1 MQATNGLA
9 DVFRLRTRVI
19 GCATVIALALSALAL
34 ALAPTAKAAVA
45 PHATYLGLGDS
56 VAFGYSQELFN
67 ENFPTENPEAFPG
80 GYVTDYW
87 EALKAN
93 KVGASKW
100 KQINDGCPSETTDSF
115 IGNGPVGKGLEA
127 GFPGTHG
134 EAPCA
139 YKYVNGFRLH
149 NEYEPGQSQLENTL
163 QEIDKKKAIG
173 HAVQVVSLGIGA
185 NDILHRIKQCEKEVA
200 EGLFEGFGTPAE
212 QLKVCEEASAGPLFT
227 HVLNNIAGI
236 LYTIRNG
243 SSFGGVNYTGKI
255 VFDGYYD
262 PFGSV
267 FQPGVEVQP
276 GSNLLD
282 LLLNAKA
289 RRVVGQFGACYADPQ
304 RSPANHALAFNPL
317 TNGEAAAE
325 PERLQK
331 WTNMA
336 NTTFAVNGNK
346 AKNGPDIHP
355 TPEGYQVLAKNIEA
369 ECP

>member
-34 ALAPTAKAAVA
+34 ALAPTARAAVA

-56 VAFGYSQELFN
+56 VTFGYSQELFN
-67 ENFPTENPEAFPG
+67 ENFPEENPEAFPG

-100 KQINDGCPSETTDSF
+100 KQINDGCPGETTDSF

-127 GFPGTHG
+127 SFPGTHG
-134 EAPCA
+134 AAPCA
-139 YKYVNGFRLH
+139 YHRVNGFPLH
-149 NEYEPGQSQLENTL
+149 NEYEPGQSQLEHAL
-163 QEIDKKKAIG
+163 EQIKRRSEQG
-173 HAVQVVSLGIGA
+173 HPVLVISLGIGA

-227 HVLNNIAGI
+227 HVLTNVAGI
-236 LYTIRNG
+236 LSVIRHG
-243 SSFGGVNYTGKI
+243 SAFGGVNYTGKI
-255 VFDGYYD
+255 VFDGFYD

-267 FQPGVEVQP
+267 FEVGKELQT

-289 RRVVGQFGACYADPQ
+289 RRTVALFGVCYADPQ

-355 TPEGYQVLAKNIEA
+355 TPEGYAVLAKNIEA

>member
-1 MQATNGLA
+1 MQAMNGLA
-9 DVFRLRTRVI
+9 EVFRLRTRLI
-19 GCATVIALALSALAL
+19 GYATVLGLALSALMF
-34 ALAPTAKAAVA
+34 ALAPTARAAVL

-67 ENFPTENPEAFPG
+67 ENFPTENPEAFRG
-80 GYVTDYW
+80 GYVTDYT
-87 EALKAN
+87 ESLQAN
-93 KVGASKW
+93 KTGGLKW
-100 KQINDGCPSETTDSF
+100 KSLNDGCPGETTDSF

-139 YKYVNGFRLH
+139 YKYVDGFRLH
-149 NEYEPGQSQLENTL
+149 NEYEPGQSQLENAL
-163 QEIDKKKAIG
+163 EEIARRSRQG
-173 HAVQVVSLGIGA
+173 HPVLTISLGIGA
-185 NDILHRIKQCEKEVA
+185 NDILHRIAQCEKEVA

-227 HVLNNIAGI
+227 HVLTNVAGI
-236 LYTIRNG
+236 LFTIRNG
-243 SSFGGVNYTGKI
+243 SAFGGVNYTGKI
-255 VFDGYYD
+255 IFDGFYD

-267 FQPGVEVQP
+267 FVVGEEIQQ

-289 RRVVGQFGACYADPQ
+289 RRTVALFGSCYSDPQ

-325 PERLQK
+325 PARLQA

-336 NTTFAVNGNK
+336 NFTFAVNGNK

-355 TPEGYQVLAKNIEA
+355 TPVGYEVLTKNIEA

>member
-9 DVFRLRTRVI
+9 HAFRLRTRVI
-19 GCATVIALALSALAL
+19 GYAAVIALALSALVL
-34 ALAPTAKAAVA
+34 ALAPTARAASA
-45 PHATYLGLGDS
+45 PHTTYLGLGDS

-67 ENFPTENPEAFPG
+67 ENFPEENPAAFPG
-80 GYVTDYW
+80 GYVTNYW
-87 EALKAN
+87 ESLKAA
-93 KVGASKW
+93 KAGGSKW
-100 KQINDGCPSETTDSF
+100 KQINDGCPGETTDSF

-127 GFPGTHG
+127 SFPGTHG
-134 EAPCA
+134 AAPCA
-139 YKYVNGFRLH
+139 YHRVNGFALH

-163 QEIDKKKAIG
+163 QEIARTAAKA
-173 HAVQVVSLGIGA
+173 HPTQVVTLGIGA
-185 NDILHRIKQCEKEVA
+185 NDILNRIKQCEKEVA

-227 HVLNNIAGI
+227 HVLTNVAGI
-236 LYTIRNG
+236 LSVIRNG
-243 SSFGGVNYTGKI
+243 SAFGGVNYTGKI
-255 VFDGYYD
+255 VFDGFYD

-267 FQPGVEVQP
+267 VEPFMEIQT

-289 RRVVGQFGACYADPQ
+289 RRTVALFGACYADPQ

-317 TNGEAAAE
+317 TNGEPALE

-355 TPEGYQVLAKNIEA
+355 TPEGYSVLTKNIEA

>member
-9 DVFRLRTRVI
+9 YAVRWRTRVI

-80 GYVTDYW
+80 GYVTDYV
-87 EALKAN
+87 ESLKAS
-93 KVGASKW
+93 KALGVKW
-100 KQINDGCPSETTDSF
+100 KALNQGCPGETTDSF
-115 IGNGPVGKGLEA
+115 IGNGPVGQGLEA

-134 EAPCA
+134 AAPCA
-139 YKYVNGFRLH
+139 YKYVNGFKLH
-149 NEYEPGQSQLENTL
+149 DEYEPGQSQLEHAL
-163 QEIDKKKAIG
+163 QQIKMRGVQG
-173 HAVQVVSLGIGA
+173 HPVLVISLGIGA
-185 NDILHRIKQCEKEVA
+185 NDILNRIKQCEKEVA

-212 QLKVCEEASAGPLFT
+212 QLKVCEEGSAGPLFT
-227 HVLNNIAGI
+227 HVLTQVAGI
-236 LYTIRNG
+236 LFAIRHG
-243 SSFGGVNYTGKI
+243 SAFGGVNYTGKI
-255 VFDGYYD
+255 VFDGFYD

-267 FQPGVEVQP
+267 FVVGEELQT

-289 RRVVGQFGACYADPQ
+289 RRVVGAFGGCYADPQ
-304 RSPANHALAFNPL
+304 SSPANHALGFNPL
-317 TNGEAAAE
+317 VFGEAAAE

-336 NTTFAVNGNK
+336 NFTFAVNGNK

-355 TPEGYQVLAKNIEA
+355 TPEGYSVLTKNIEA